1 MSLVFGQVPGQ
12 LFAINCPHI
21 SGRQLH
27 HLDSFGNA
35 MNMAIAAI
43 QQARVMPT
51 TCHPHNAF
59 GVLFLR
65 GWIDIKD
72 RSQLI
77 PTRRFIH
84 YRCGFPTPVLAR
96 RLLVRAR
103 HLLVHAFG
111 VGWPDSARQKNRL

>member
-1 MSLVFGQVPGQ
+1 L
-12 LFAINCPHI
+12 L
-21 SGRQLH
+21 
-27 HLDSFGNA
+27 
-35 MNMAIAAI
+35 
-43 QQARVMPT
+43 
-51 TCHPHNAF
+51 
-59 GVLFLR
+59 LR

-111 VGWPDSARQKNRL
+111 VGWPGSGRQKNRLWPLMPRCLPYSRAMYGCFQNAYTKIEKGLRLHVTPCIFWLPDLDSNEGPAD